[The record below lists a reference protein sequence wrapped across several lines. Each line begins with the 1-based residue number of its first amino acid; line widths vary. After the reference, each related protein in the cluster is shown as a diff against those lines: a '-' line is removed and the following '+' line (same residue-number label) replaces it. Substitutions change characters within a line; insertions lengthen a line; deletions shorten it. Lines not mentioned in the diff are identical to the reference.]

1 MKHRY
6 DDVIYL
12 CRVALGFVKPDNERV
27 ARLNKEN
34 IYSLARRHS
43 LSVLVAYGIEACGL
57 ADEKSREIIAKA
69 YQREILYDNELG
81 LVKSE
86 LGAASIWFM
95 PLKGAIL
102 KGYYPKPG
110 MRTFSDYDILCDSNR
125 MEDVKDIM
133 VSLGFD
139 VKQYGGFVDDI
150 YIKKPFFNF
159 EMHRMLFTKIKGD
172 LRYKY
177 YEDVNKRFVKTDGFE
192 YAFTDEDF
200 YIYMMAHEYKHYMGS
215 GTGIRSLI
223 DTYVYLISKKL
234 DMDCI
239 KRECEKMGIAEFEDK
254 NRRLAIAL
262 MEGREL
268 TDELM
273 AMYEYI
279 IGSGTYGNPDN
290 CIANDM
296 KIHGTSKFRYVMRRI
311 MVPVRKSNPRYEDFE
326 CKYPIFYRHKIL
338 LIFLPGY
345 RFVKACKRGK
355 VAKEMK
361 ALVRKK

>member
-12 CRVALGFVKPDNERV
+12 CRVALGFVKPDKARV
-27 ARLNKEN
+27 DGMDKDI
-34 IYSLARRHS
+34 IYNYAKRHS
-43 LSVLVAYGIEACGL
+43 LSCLVAYGFEACGCV
-57 ADEKSREIIAKA
+57 DEKSHEIIAKA
-69 YQREILYDNELG
+69 FRREIMFDNEL
-81 LVKSE
+81 KNIKAE
-86 LGAASIWFM
+86 LDNAGIWFM

-133 VSLGFD
+133 VSLGYE
-139 VKQYGGFVDDI
+139 VKGFGSVVHDN
-150 YIKKPFFNF
+150 YIKKPCFNF
-159 EMHRMLFTKIKGD
+159 EMHKRLFAKNNVNS
-172 LRYKY
+172 RYEY
-177 YEDVNKRFVKTDGFE
+177 YDDVKKSLVKTDGFE

-200 YIYMMAHEYKHYMGS
+200 YIYMMAHEYKHYMGA

-262 MEGREL
+262 MEGSEL

-290 CIANDM
+290 CIANDI
-296 KIHGTSKFRYVMRRI
+296 KIHGNSKFRYVMRRI
-311 MVPVRKSNPRYEDFE
+311 MVPVRKSNPRYVDYERQ
-326 CKYPIFYRHKIL
+326 YPFFYKHKIM
-338 LIFLPGY
+338 LILLPGY
-345 RFVKACKRGK
+345 RFVKACKRGR
-355 VAKEMK
+355 VAIEMK
-361 ALVRKK
+361 ALMRKK